1 MRRWVFV
8 AALLVSSA
16 CTDRSDDPSATVEE
30 SGVEAVGRPEAVV
43 VTSFDFAESRL
54 VAEIYSQALEDEGIT
69 VDRQFGLGPREV
81 VAPALRQGFVDV
93 VPEYAGSAL
102 DAVAPGA
109 EVDRNDIAA
118 VVDELAGTVDAW
130 GLDVLAPSKASN
142 QNVVAVTA
150 DAATELGVAST
161 SDLVPIASSL
171 TLGGPPECPVRPR
184 CLLGLEDVYGLGFD
198 SFVPLASEELVRRAL
213 VDGVIDVGV
222 LFSTDAALA
231 GDALVVLRDDRGL
244 QPADNIV
251 PLVRSVALADRAV
264 AALDEVSARLT
275 TSNLRFLN
283 WRVANAGHGE
293 VAEARAW
300 LLRHDL
306 ISR

>member
-8 AALLVSSA
+8 AVLLVSGA
-16 CTDRSDDPSATVEE
+16 CSGSDRSAESSATD
-30 SGVEAVGRPEAVV
+30 GVEAVGPEAVV
-43 VTSFDFAESRL
+43 VASFDFAESRL
-54 VAEIYSQALEDEGIT
+54 VAEIYAQALEDEGIT
-69 VDRQFGLGPREV
+69 VDRQLGLGPRELV
-81 VAPALRQGFVDV
+81 GPALRQGFVDV

-102 DAVAPGA
+102 DAAAPGA
-109 EVDRNDIAA
+109 EVDRRDVAA
-118 VVDELAGTVDAW
+118 VVDELTGAVDAW
-130 GLDVLAPSKASN
+130 GLDVLAPSRASN
-142 QNVVAVTA
+142 ENVVAVTA
-150 DAATELGVAST
+150 DTATERGVAAT

-171 TLGGPPECPVRPR
+171 TLGGPPECPARPR
-184 CLLGLEDVYGLGFD
+184 CLLGLQDVYGLGFGA
-198 SFVPLASEELVRRAL
+198 FVPFASAELVRRAL

-231 GDALVVLRDDRGL
+231 GDALIVLRDDRGL

-251 PLVRSVALADRAV
+251 PLVRSGALDDLAI
-264 AALDEVSARLT
+264 AALDEVSVRLT

-283 WRVANAGHGE
+283 WRVANAGHGD